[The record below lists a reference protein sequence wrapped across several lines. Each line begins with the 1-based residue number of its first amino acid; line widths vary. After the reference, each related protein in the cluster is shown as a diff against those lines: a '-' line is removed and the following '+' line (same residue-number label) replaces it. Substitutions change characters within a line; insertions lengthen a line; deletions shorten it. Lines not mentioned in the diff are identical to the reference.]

1 MKLKFGKKTLALLLM
16 LTVALSLCTVSAWAE
31 GEKSLTVTGENSVF
45 VGKTE
50 ALSVTGAPE
59 GATLAW
65 ASSNNAVATVSNGTV
80 TGVAAGTAT
89 ITVTCS
95 ATTGEGDSAVTDYYK
110 GEHSITVKADT
121 IKSATVSGG
130 ITVPYGY
137 TDADLKAALKAVSI
151 GVTYES
157 GKADTITTETWTA
170 VNGSSLG
177 AAVGSSCTYTAN
189 LSNLSTGVNQPTV
202 TVIVAEAQ
210 ITAVAPISKIEL
222 PVGATAETVA
232 AKVAAVKE
240 VAVTI
245 GGKSQKKL
253 TVGTGADLSPWTGSY
268 AVGTTAARHRY
279 STTLL
284 NTNYELASG
293 VSLSEI
299 LTVETKAFV
308 KLSDLSLSAVIEGD
322 GDSFSVGNI
331 YNEIYSQ
338 IKSLTGA
345 STLPAFTISYTDL
358 DLGSISGSTYR
369 INLTSSKE
377 DALVKDGVLT
387 DEITCTTT
395 VNGTTYTCKATLTL
409 LSENVTID
417 FGKASGTLAKA
428 ASALNERLKAY
439 CGGSLAYVE
448 IEDIDLDGGELFT
461 DNTCTASVD
470 IDETYTDSAFSQMYY
485 VPDGSGETTV
495 IEFTARTGSRSS
507 SSKLSG
513 YLYLTSD
520 QYVRLSYQIT
530 TDDTQPFSA
539 EEFESAF
546 LDLDDDY
553 ESLEYITF
561 TSGIPNS
568 KTAGYLYYD
577 GDTKVSTSK
586 KYYVSSS
593 KSSELA
599 IDDLTFVPGTKGGV
613 HSIQFSMRGE
623 KDNGKSVTETGVIQ
637 ITVVEKADV
646 TITASKNASV
656 TVDFDQFQDFFD
668 ANVSKSK
675 KEYIITHIVF
685 ENAPHS
691 SSAGYLY
698 AGSKKLTSPDGKDFA
713 LDSDY
718 KGDYDF
724 DDLTYMG
731 GSKDSSTRATF
742 AIYGKKTANAKS
754 TTKLVEGT
762 VDFVTGNAG
771 STTKDLNA
779 SMKASQVMAFSN
791 EINTLLGIQSDMQS
805 LTFTSLPR
813 TGKLVYN
820 WGASGQTD
828 VTVNTE
834 YYLTASGTKPLLR
847 NVTFVPGYTDNKSSN
862 TVTFGYKAVNA
873 KGKTVTGTFT
883 ITVSHAYVSERF
895 YDVSNHLYADSVDFL
910 YNEKITTGTSATTFN
925 PNGQVTRMEFVTFL
939 YRAAGSPSVT
949 GLTNRFTDVSAT
961 THSYYYNAILWATQN
976 GITTGT
982 SATTFNP
989 TGLVT
994 HSELLT
1000 FLYRYDVN
1008 YLRHSS
1014 SSGSLSAYS
1023 GWSSVASWAQTG
1035 AKWAAYKGILTDSTT
1050 PPAANGTRA
1059 TVALWMHR
1067 MLTL

>member
-31 GEKSLTVTGENSVF
+31 DEKTLTVTGANSVF
-45 VGKTE
+45 VGKTTE
-50 ALSVTGAPE
+50 LSVTGAPE

-65 ASSNNAVATVSNGTV
+65 ASSNNAVATVSNSTV
-80 TGVAAGTAT
+80 TGVAAGSAT

-95 ATTGEGDSAVTDYYK
+95 ATTGEGDAAVTTYYK
-110 GEHSITVKADT
+110 GEHTITVTADT
-121 IKSATVSGG
+121 IKSASVSNN

-137 TDADLKAALKAVSI
+137 TAADLKAALKAVSI
-151 GVTYES
+151 NVTYES
-157 GKADTITTETWTA
+157 GKTDTITTETWTA
-170 VNGSSLG
+170 ASGTSLG
-177 AAVGSSCTYTAN
+177 TTVGSSCVYTAN
-189 LSNLSTGVNQPTV
+189 LSNLSTGVAQPTV
-202 TVIVAEAQ
+202 TVTVAKAN
-210 ITAVAPISKIEL
+210 ITAVASLSKIEL

-245 GGKSQKKL
+245 GGKSQKL

-268 AVGTTAARHRY
+268 TTGTTAGTYKY

-299 LTVETKAFV
+299 LTVETKASV

-322 GDSFSVGNI
+322 GDSFSVSNI

-358 DLGSISGSTYR
+358 DLGSISGNTYR

-377 DALVKDGVLT
+377 DDLAKNGVLT

-395 VNGTTYTCKATLTL
+395 VNGTTYTCKAVLTM

-461 DNTCTASVD
+461 DSTCTASVD
-470 IDETYTDSAFSQMYY
+470 TDETYTDSAFSQMYY

-495 IEFTARTGSRSS
+495 IEFTARTSS
-507 SSKLSG
+507 STSSNRLSG
-513 YLYLTSD
+513 YLFLTSD
-520 QYVRLSYQIT
+520 KYVRLSYQIT
-530 TDDTQPFSA
+530 TDDTLPFSA

-553 ESLEYITF
+553 ETLEYITF
-561 TSGIPNS
+561 TGKIPSS
-568 KTAGYLYYD
+568 KTEGYLYYD

-586 KYYVSSS
+586 KYYVESS

-613 HSIQFSMRGE
+613 YSIQFSMRGE

-646 TITASKNASV
+646 TISTAKNASV

-675 KEYIITHIVF
+675 KDYIITHIVF
-685 ENAPHS
+685 EDAPHS
-691 SSAGYLY
+691 FSAGYLY
-698 AGSKKLTSPDGKDFA
+698 AGSKKLTSPDGKEFT

-731 GSKDSSTRATF
+731 GSKDSATRATF
-742 AIYGKKTANAKS
+742 SIYGKKTANAKS

-847 NVTFVPGYTDNKSSN
+847 NVTFVPGYSTNKSSN

-895 YDVSNHLYADSVDFL
+895 YDVSNDLYADSVDFL

-1014 SSGSLSAYS
+1014 SNGSLSAYS

>member
-31 GEKSLTVTGENSVF
+31 GETTLTVSGADSVF
-45 VGKTE
+45 VGQTAK
-50 ALSVTGAPE
+50 LSVAGAPE

-65 ASSNNAVATVSNGTV
+65 TSSDSTVATVSNGTV
-80 TGVAAGTAT
+80 TGVAAGPAT

-95 ATTGEGDSAVTDYYK
+95 STTGEGESAVTTYYK
-110 GEHSITVKADT
+110 GEHAITVTADT
-121 IKSATVSGG
+121 IKSASVSGG

-137 TDADLKAALKAVSI
+137 TSADLKAALKAVSI
-151 GVTYES
+151 NVTYES
-157 GKADTITTETWTA
+157 GKDATITTENWTA
-170 VNGSSLG
+170 TSGTSLG
-177 AAVGSSCTYTAN
+177 TAVGSSCVYTAS
-189 LSNLSTGVNQPTV
+189 LSNLSDGVAQPTV
-202 TVIVAEAQ
+202 TVTVAQNKVQSISFTPSSVKVPMGAAWSTVKKQLPLKASVQLETGKTEWTINGDILTDWSEVSTASAASVNTSVALKSEATGYDLNGKNASVAVQ
-210 ITAVAPISKIEL
+210 VMDKWTLGDISHTAFVDSYRDAVGNFVEDIRKAIENATGLTINSSSITFNWGAGAYVEVSGSSFYVKDNKIDDLEDAGTLSDTVPYTAVY
-222 PVGATAETVA
+222 GG
-232 AKVAAVKE
+232 
-240 VAVTI
+240 VT
-245 GGKSQKKL
+245 
-253 TVGTGADLSPWTGSY
+253 
-268 AVGTTAARHRY
+268 Y
-279 STTLL
+279 S
-284 NTNYELASG
+284 
-293 VSLSEI
+293 
-299 LTVETKAFV
+299 
-308 KLSDLSLSAVIEGD
+308 
-322 GDSFSVGNI
+322 GNI
-331 YNEIYSQ
+331 
-338 IKSLTGA
+338 KL
-345 STLPAFTISYTDL
+345 
-358 DLGSISGSTYR
+358 
-369 INLTSSKE
+369 
-377 DALVKDGVLT
+377 AL
-387 DEITCTTT
+387 
-395 VNGTTYTCKATLTL
+395 Y
-409 LSENVTID
+409 SENVTID

-428 ASALNERLKAY
+428 ADALNERLKAY

-448 IEDIDLDGGELFT
+448 IEDIDLYGGELFT
-461 DNTCTASVD
+461 DSTCTASVD
-470 IDETYTDSAFSQMYY
+470 IDETYTASAFSQMYY

-495 IEFTARTGSRSS
+495 IEFTARTSASTSANR
-507 SSKLSG
+507 LSG
-513 YLYLTSD
+513 YLLLTSD
-520 QYVRLSYQIT
+520 KYVRLSYQIT
-530 TDDTQPFSA
+530 TDDTLPFFA

-553 ESLEYITF
+553 ETLEYITF
-561 TSGIPNS
+561 TGGIPNT

-586 KYYVSSS
+586 KYYVEPS
-593 KSSELA
+593 KSSELP
-599 IDDLTFVPGTKGGV
+599 IDDLTFVPGTNGGV

-637 ITVVEKADV
+637 ITVVKKADV
-646 TITASKNASV
+646 TISTAKNASV

-668 ANVSKSK
+668 ANVSSSK
-675 KEYIITHIVF
+675 KDYIITHIVF
-685 ENAPHS
+685 EDAPHS

-698 AGSKKLTSPDGKDFA
+698 AGSKKLTSPNGKEFT

-731 GSKDSSTRATF
+731 GSKDGATRATF
-742 AIYGKKTANAKS
+742 AIYGKKTASTKS

-771 STTKDLNA
+771 STTKDLYA

-847 NVTFVPGYTDNKSSN
+847 NVTFVPGYSTNKSSN
-862 TVTFGYKAVNA
+862 TVTFGYKAVNS

-883 ITVSHAYVSERF
+883 ITVSHAYVSEQF
-895 YDVSNHLYADSVDFL
+895 YDVSNYLYADSVDFL

-939 YRAAGSPSVT
+939 YRAAGSPSVS

-1014 SSGSLSAYS
+1014 GNGSLSAYS

-1050 PPAANGTRA
+1050 PPATNGTRA